1 MEYIVTGKEMKL
13 LDQNTSEFFHMPTVV
28 LMEQAADSFVRKLID
43 YIKTENRI
51 LIVCGNGN
59 NGADGIAV
67 ARLLN
72 QRGYNASV
80 YFLKE
85 DGSELFDLQKK
96 IYEKYKYSVVE
107 DISEDF
113 DVYVDAIFGIG
124 LSRAVSGE
132 IADIISRINEYD
144 AVKIAL
150 DMPSGINADDG
161 QVLGIAFNADYT
173 ITFSFAKTGL
183 LLAGDRLLRKSN
195 NSRYGNYQRKLSGPE
210 AEICKYY

>member
-107 DISEDF
+107 DIS
-113 DVYVDAIFGIG
+113 
-124 LSRAVSGE
+124 
-132 IADIISRINEYD
+132 
-144 AVKIAL
+144 
-150 DMPSGINADDG
+150 
-161 QVLGIAFNADYT
+161 
-173 ITFSFAKTGL
+173 
-183 LLAGDRLLRKSN
+183 
-195 NSRYGNYQRKLSGPE
+195 
-210 AEICKYY
+210 